1 MGRVYSRMIQN
12 RPEHAT
18 PLVRLLDPS
27 RIIRSARDDRR
38 ETIMRAESRT
48 TDLARFPPHAPTTR
62 TRGQPPELG
71 ARVRARACVGN
82 ALGKRAGSAEG
93 GERVSPAAVSRTQDV
108 ILIDV

>member
-48 TDLARFPPHAPTTR
+48 TDLARFPPTPPPPAPAANHR
-62 TRGQPPELG
+62 NLERGCAR
-71 ARVRARACVGN
+71 ARVWVMLWGKEPEARKEARG
-82 ALGKRAGSAEG
+82 
-93 GERVSPAAVSRTQDV
+93 
-108 ILIDV
+108 